1 MKWIWGDKIV
11 GDFKDGKLDWDR
23 NFSWKNRAKIGGSFI
38 DDKKMGK
45 YTFSKI
51 GKTLLAI

>member
-51 GKTLLAI
+51 GKTILAI